1 MTLFYINREI
11 KNPGRTRTYS
21 LQTTVSML
29 GEPGPTHKVVI
40 ICLPML
46 RSSSAPLSNV
56 STPISTKL
64 DPCHLYNF
72 SVEIKKSSDRKP
84 AHNEPSS
91 PASVSL
97 PYNNSGK
104 AGPYIENSGGGLD
117 SLRDNRANSNSG
129 RNSGRNRQG
138 NEFFQSHD

>member
-1 MTLFYINREI
+1 MR
-11 KNPGRTRTYS
+11 
-21 LQTTVSML
+21 
-29 GEPGPTHKVVI
+29 KVVI
-40 ICLPML
+40 ICRPML
-46 RSSSAPLSNV
+46 SLSSAPLSNV
-56 STPISTKL
+56 SIRISTKL
-64 DPCHLYNF
+64 DLHLHNF
-72 SVEIKKSSDRKP
+72 SVEINKKSSERKP

-117 SLRDNRANSNSG
+117 SLRDNRASSNSG
-129 RNSGRNRQG
+129 RNQGRNRQG